1 MTIILS
7 IFICF
12 IVPITCSTKIL
23 TLAIAAYLFI
33 LVGVICE
40 CAMVL
45 GVYILLSPPIPE
57 GTDVHILQHIH
68 QKDLNLVCYYIIMGR
83 LLLKWK
89 KRKQGIQLC
98 LWCLQSD

>member
-23 TLAIAAYLFI
+23 TLAIAAHFFI

-45 GVYILLSPPIPE
+45 GAYILLSPPIPE
-57 GTDVHILQHIH
+57 GTYVHILQHIH
-68 QKDLNLVCYYIIMGR
+68 QKELNLCQLLYYYGKVIAEIEKAQTRNSTVFMM
-83 LLLKWK
+83 LT
-89 KRKQGIQLC
+89 I
-98 LWCLQSD
+98 

>member
-23 TLAIAAYLFI
+23 TLAIAAHLFI

-68 QKDLNLVCYYIIMGR
+68 QKELNLC
-83 LLLKWK
+83 LLLYYYGKVIAEIEK
-89 KRKQGIQLC
+89 AQTMNSTVFMMLTI
-98 LWCLQSD
+98 